1 MIQALLTLAMASQHR
16 QLQLKAIQTIVLLAQ
31 NNRVCC
37 NALIQAGAAKSLQT
51 VLDQEWDSRLV
62 EFARPILASYE
73 VKVDE
78 FF

>member
-1 MIQALLTLAMASQHR
+1 MVQIRRSLIQALLTLAMASQHR

-51 VLDQEWDSRLV
+51 VLDQGQDSGLV
-62 EFARPILASYE
+62 VCRTDPDQL
-73 VKVDE
+73 
-78 FF
+78 

>member
-1 MIQALLTLAMASQHR
+1 MASQHR

-51 VLDQEWDSRLV
+51 VLDQGRNSGLV
-62 EFARPILASYE
+62 VFRTDPGQL
-73 VKVDE
+73 
-78 FF
+78 